1 MTSLR
6 YNNRP
11 IILGLAFSL
20 CAVSASAQVPPP
32 ETNAL
37 TLVDVGPVSVPA
49 ACPCITNPFTV
60 PTIRP
65 GWGYPSGPAAP
76 LGNAVPSAA
85 ARKRQAQRDAEDRA
99 TLDADAEDGLA
110 GNPNA
115 SAAIAMH
122 LTAGT
127 AIPRNDE
134 EAARW
139 LYLAAT
145 QGHRDAYLQLGY
157 RYHRGLGV
165 RRNDKRAAYWFHTG
179 ASAGDR
185 LAMVALGLLY
195 AAGRGVPQDWSVAVA
210 WWQQARSSA
219 GGTPL
224 ASRFLGDAYVCG
236 LGIGQSY
243 EEAVL
248 AYKESVEKGDVS
260 SSVQL
265 GHMYASGCAPPND
278 EAAFAAYTV
287 AADQGDPEA
296 QVSLSAL
303 FREGRGVEHN
313 AYQAYFW
320 ARLAERRLPPGRLQ
334 ELAKAQAKQ
343 AARLMSAAHVKDTDA
358 FVDSIIVEGS
368 KPMR

>member
-6 YNNRP
+6 YNNPP

-37 TLVDVGPVSVPA
+37 TLVDVGPVSVAA

-85 ARKRQAQRDAEDRA
+85 ARRLQAQRDAEDRA
-99 TLDADAEDGLA
+99 ELATNAADGLA
-110 GNPNA
+110 GNPHA
-115 SAAIAMH
+115 SAWIAMQF
-122 LTAGT
+122 TGGT

-165 RRNDKRAAYWFHTG
+165 RRNDKTAAYWFHTG

-185 LAMVALGLLY
+185 NAMVALGLCTPLDE
-195 AAGRGVPQDWSVAVA
+195 ASRRTGPRRWRGGSRPDLLQAGLRLRRD
-210 WWQQARSSA
+210 SSA
-219 GGTPL
+219 MPMYADW
-224 ASRFLGDAYVCG
+224 ASRRATRRP
-236 LGIGQSY
+236 
-243 EEAVL
+243 
-248 AYKESVEKGDVS
+248 S
-260 SSVQL
+260 SRTRNGS
-265 GHMYASGCAPPND
+265 
-278 EAAFAAYTV
+278 T
-287 AADQGDPEA
+287 
-296 QVSLSAL
+296 
-303 FREGRGVEHN
+303 
-313 AYQAYFW
+313 
-320 ARLAERRLPPGRLQ
+320 
-334 ELAKAQAKQ
+334 KA
-343 AARLMSAAHVKDTDA
+343 T
-358 FVDSIIVEGS
+358 
-368 KPMR
+368 